1 MNWNEFA
8 EAAPE
13 LAKAGEERFEKWGLS
28 LVGTV
33 RKDGSARISPVEPL
47 IVDGELMLGMMWQST
62 KAKDLMRDPRVLVHS
77 IISDRKGD
85 QGEFKLRGTVAD
97 VVHDE
102 TRRLRY
108 CEELRKKIDWAP
120 EGVEWHLFVVDIKSA
135 ALIAFEGDA
144 KSVQMWP

>member
-1 MNWNEFA
+1 MNWSEFA

-13 LAKAGEERFEKWGLS
+13 FAAAGEERLEKWGLC

-33 RKDGSARISPVEPL
+33 RKDGTARISPVEPF

-85 QGEFKLRGTVAD
+85 QGEFKLRGTVTD
-97 VVHDE
+97 VVGDE
-102 TRRLRY
+102 KRRVRY

-120 EGVEWHLFVVDIKSA
+120 EGEEWHLFMVDIENA
-135 ALIAFEGDA
+135 ALIAFEGE
-144 KSVQMWP
+144 KKTVKLWP